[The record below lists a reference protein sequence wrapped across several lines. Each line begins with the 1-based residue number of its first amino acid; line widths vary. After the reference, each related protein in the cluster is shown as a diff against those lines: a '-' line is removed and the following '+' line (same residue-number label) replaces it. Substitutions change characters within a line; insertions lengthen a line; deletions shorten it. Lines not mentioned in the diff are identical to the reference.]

1 MFNQMDP
8 KLIEI
13 AIRDGTKLADE
24 IKSATIESQLD
35 ELENKVEKYAIF
47 LDDNFSYS
55 NGSLPEDDRFCELS
69 FYIYMA
75 LNEKRDHLEYY
86 NAHPEITSDGVV
98 DFLDYL
104 ESMKWI

>member
-1 MFNQMDP
+1 MSTN
-8 KLIEI
+8 LVEI
-13 AIRDGTKLADE
+13 VIRDGTNLADE
-24 IKSATIESQLD
+24 IKSATTEWQLN
-35 ELENKVEKYAIF
+35 ELENKVEKYTIF

-55 NGSLPEDDRFCELS
+55 NDSLPEDDRFCELS

>member
-1 MFNQMDP
+1 MSTN
-8 KLIEI
+8 LAEI
-13 AIRDGTKLADE
+13 AIRDGIKLANK
-24 IKSATIESQLD
+24 IKSATTESQLY
-35 ELENKVEKYAIF
+35 ELENKIKKYTIF

-55 NGSLPEDDRFCELS
+55 NDSLPEDNRFCELS

-86 NAHPEITSDGVV
+86 NAHPEVTSDGVL

>member
-1 MFNQMDP
+1 MNM
-8 KLIEI
+8 KLVEI
-13 AIRDGTKLADE
+13 AIRNGMKLADE
-24 IKSATIESQLD
+24 IKAATTESQLD
-35 ELENKVEKYAIF
+35 ELEDKVEKYTIF
-47 LDDNFSYS
+47 LDNNFNYS
-55 NGSLPEDDRFCELS
+55 NDSLPEDDRFCELS

-86 NAHPEITSDGVV
+86 NAHPGLTSDGVL

>member
-1 MFNQMDP
+1 MSTN
-8 KLIEI
+8 LAEI
-13 AIRDGTKLADE
+13 AIRDGIKLANE
-24 IKSATIESQLD
+24 IKSATTELRLD
-35 ELENKVEKYAIF
+35 ELENKIKKYTIF

-55 NGSLPEDDRFCELS
+55 NDSLPEDDRFCELS

>member
-1 MFNQMDP
+1 MSTN
-8 KLIEI
+8 LAEI
-13 AIRDGTKLADE
+13 AIRDGIKLANE
-24 IKSATIESQLD
+24 IKSATTELQLD
-35 ELENKVEKYAIF
+35 ELENKIKKYTIF

-55 NGSLPEDDRFCELS
+55 NDSLSEDDRFCELS

>member
-1 MFNQMDP
+1 MSTN
-8 KLIEI
+8 LAEI
-13 AIRDGTKLADE
+13 AIRDGIKLANE
-24 IKSATIESQLD
+24 IKSATTELQLD
-35 ELENKVEKYAIF
+35 ELENKIKKYTIF

-55 NGSLPEDDRFCELS
+55 NDSLPEDDRFCELS

>member
-1 MFNQMDP
+1 MSTN
-8 KLIEI
+8 LAEI

-35 ELENKVEKYAIF
+35 ELENKVEKYTIF

>member
-1 MFNQMDP
+1 MSTN
-8 KLIEI
+8 LAEI
-13 AIRDGTKLADE
+13 AIRDGIKLADE
-24 IKSATIESQLD
+24 IKSATTESQLD
-35 ELENKVEKYAIF
+35 ELENKVEKYTIF

-55 NGSLPEDDRFCELS
+55 NDSLPEDDRFCELS

-86 NAHPEITSDGVV
+86 IEHSEIVSSGVV

>member
-1 MFNQMDP
+1 MNP
-8 KLIEI
+8 KLIEKT
-13 AIRDGTKLADE
+13 IRDGKKLANE
-24 IKSATIESQLD
+24 IQLAVSEPQLD
-35 ELENKVEKYAIF
+35 ELENKIEEYSNF

-55 NGSLPEDDRFCELS
+55 NDSLPEDNRFCELS

-86 NAHPEITSDGVV
+86 IEHSEIVSSGVV

>member
-1 MFNQMDP
+1 MSTN
-8 KLIEI
+8 LAEI
-13 AIRDGTKLADE
+13 AIRDGIKLADE
-24 IKSATIESQLD
+24 IKSATTESQLD
-35 ELENKVEKYAIF
+35 ELENKIEKYTIF
-47 LDDNFSYS
+47 LDNNFSYS
-55 NGSLPEDDRFCELS
+55 NDSLPEDNRFCELS

-75 LNEKRDHLEYY
+75 LNEKRDHLDYY

>member
-1 MFNQMDP
+1 MSTN
-8 KLIEI
+8 LAEI
-13 AIRDGTKLADE
+13 AIRDGIKLADE
-24 IKSATIESQLD
+24 IKSATTESQLD
-35 ELENKVEKYAIF
+35 ELENKIKKYTIF

-55 NGSLPEDDRFCELS
+55 NDSLPEDDRFCELS

-86 NAHPEITSDGVV
+86 NAHAEITSDGVV

>member
-1 MFNQMDP
+1 MSTN
-8 KLIEI
+8 LVEI
-13 AIRDGTKLADE
+13 AIRDGMKLADE
-24 IKSATIESQLD
+24 IKSATTELQLD
-35 ELENKVEKYAIF
+35 ELENKVKKYTIF

-55 NGSLPEDDRFCELS
+55 NNSLPEDDRFCELS

>member
-1 MFNQMDP
+1 MNM
-8 KLIEI
+8 KLVEI
-13 AIRDGTKLADE
+13 AIRNGMKLADE
-24 IKSATIESQLD
+24 IKAATTESQLD
-35 ELENKVEKYAIF
+35 VLENEVEKYTIF

-55 NGSLPEDDRFCELS
+55 NDSLPEDDRFCELS

>member
-1 MFNQMDP
+1 MSTN
-8 KLIEI
+8 LAEI
-13 AIRDGTKLADE
+13 AIRDGIKLANE
-24 IKSATIESQLD
+24 IKSATTELQLD
-35 ELENKVEKYAIF
+35 ELENKIKKYTIF

-55 NGSLPEDDRFCELS
+55 NDSLPEDNRFCELS